1 MCHFEPVFSSENVKI
16 LLNVK
21 VGNELSVSE
30 LSRSYDAVALCT
42 GMSNSKR
49 NWSGLADC
57 YGADEIF
64 GWYNSNPK
72 NNLIDLDLSQV
83 KRLAI
88 IGNGNVALDVARI
101 FAKQPHLL
109 SNKDIDKNVMNTLEN
124 SAINEITCFGRRSLI
139 NV

>member
-1 MCHFEPVFSSENVKI
+1 MRHFDPVFSAENVKI
-16 LLNVK
+16 LLNVN
-21 VGNELSVSE
+21 VGNDLSVSE

-49 NWSGLADC
+49 NWTGLADC

-72 NNLIDLDLSQV
+72 NNLSDLDLSQV
-83 KRLAI
+83 KRIAI
-88 IGNGNVALDVARI
+88 IGNGNVALDVTRI
-101 FAKQPHLL
+101 FAKLPHLL
-109 SNKDIDKNVMNTLEN
+109 LSDDIDKNVMYTLEN
-124 SAINEITCFGRRSLI
+124 SAINEITCFGRRSLK